1 MRAADIRA
9 RLRERPFKPFSIRL
23 TDGTGHEIRHPE
35 GALVT
40 SSNILVGIKAPDDRP
55 SDFRDYALVTLLPV
69 VQIDPV
75 STMPESAPPH
85 SNGEDF
91 S

>member
-23 TDGTGHEIRHPE
+23 TDGTKHEVRHPE

-40 SSNILVGIKAPDDRP
+40 NSNVVVGIKPSEDHP
-55 SDFRDYALVTLLPV
+55 SDYRDYALVTLLHV

-75 STMPESAPPH
+75 STMPETSSTSAE
-85 SNGEDF
+85 NGEF

>member
-1 MRAADIRA
+1 MRAGDIRS
-9 RLRERPFKPFSIRL
+9 RLRERPFKPFSIRS
-23 TDGTGHEIRHPE
+23 TDGTVHEIRHPE
-35 GALVT
+35 GAFVT
-40 SSNILVGIKAPDDRP
+40 ARNVIVGIQQEDKPGDYH
-55 SDFRDYALVTLLPV
+55 DYALVTLLHV

-75 STMPESAPPH
+75 SSMPESTSPH

>member
-1 MRAADIRA
+1 MRAGDIRS

-23 TDGTGHEIRHPE
+23 TDGTRHEIRHPE
-35 GALVT
+35 GAFVT
-40 SSNILVGIKAPDDRP
+40 AHNVIVGIQQEDKPGDYH
-55 SDFRDYALVTLLPV
+55 DYALVTLLHV

-75 STMPESAPPH
+75 SNMPESASPP